1 MDEKL
6 FENETSVFKN
16 KLNDILTDKPQANLV
31 RDILTLLLLRNS
43 YKDEK
48 ILKLVEVYNAVG
60 LDNFMS
66 IIEAFNGE
74 TITFPSV
81 EEFKEAI
88 ITSVAYYYKHVEDKS
103 WKDIKDILDTDESF
117 VKCGIS
123 CSKLEM
129 FISELEERHLFE
141 GKNKND

>member
-1 MDEKL
+1 MTDRL
-6 FENETSVFKN
+6 FDNETSVFKN
-16 KLNDILTDKPQANLV
+16 KLNNILTDKPQADLV

-48 ILKLVEVYNAVG
+48 ILKLIDVYNAVG

-74 TITFPSV
+74 TISFPSV

-88 ITSVAYYYKHVEDKS
+88 ITSVAYYYKHVQNKS
-103 WKDIKDILDTDESF
+103 WKEIKEILDTDESF

-123 CSKLEM
+123 CSKLQL
-129 FISELEERHLFE
+129 FISELNERHLFE
-141 GKNKND
+141 ERKQQ

>member
-1 MDEKL
+1 MTDKL

-16 KLNDILTDKPQANLV
+16 KLNNILTDKPQADLI

-48 ILKLVEVYNAVG
+48 ILKLIDAYNAVG

-74 TITFPSV
+74 TISFPTV
-81 EEFKEAI
+81 EEFKETI
-88 ITSVAYYYKHVEDKS
+88 ITAVAYYYKHVQNKS
-103 WKDIKDILDTDESF
+103 WKEIKDILDTDESF

-129 FISELEERHLFE
+129 FISELEERHLFDE
-141 GKNKND
+141 RKY

>member
-1 MDEKL
+1 MADRL
-6 FENETSVFKN
+6 FDNETSVFKN
-16 KLNDILTDKPQANLV
+16 KLNNILTDKPQTDLI

-48 ILKLVEVYNAVG
+48 ILKLIDVYNAVG

-74 TITFPSV
+74 TISFPSV

-88 ITSVAYYYKHVEDKS
+88 ITSVAYYYKH
-103 WKDIKDILDTDESF
+103 IQNILIYFD
-117 VKCGIS
+117 
-123 CSKLEM
+123 M
-129 FISELEERHLFE
+129 FA
-141 GKNKND
+141 

>member
-1 MDEKL
+1 MADRL
-6 FENETSVFKN
+6 FDNETSVFKN
-16 KLNDILTDKPQANLV
+16 KLNNILTDKPQTDLI

-48 ILKLVEVYNAVG
+48 ILKLIDVYNAVG

-74 TITFPSV
+74 TISFPSV

-88 ITSVAYYYKHVEDKS
+88 ITSVAYYYKHIQNKS
-103 WKDIKDILDTDESF
+103 WKEIKEILDTDESF

-123 CSKLEM
+123 CSKLELL
-129 FISELEERHLFE
+129 ISELNERHLFE
-141 GKNKND
+141 ERKQQ

>member
-1 MDEKL
+1 MTDKL

-16 KLNDILTDKPQANLV
+16 KLNNILTDKPQADLI
-31 RDILTLLLLRNS
+31 RDILTLILLRNS

-48 ILKLVEVYNAVG
+48 ILKLIDVYNAVG

-66 IIEAFNGE
+66 IIESFNGE
-74 TITFPSV
+74 TISFPSV
-81 EEFKEAI
+81 EEFKETVITAI
-88 ITSVAYYYKHVEDKS
+88 AYYYKHVQNKS
-103 WKDIKDILDTDESF
+103 WKEIKDILDTDESF

-129 FISELEERHLFE
+129 FISELEERHLFNE
-141 GKNKND
+141 GKYK

>member
-1 MDEKL
+1 MADRL
-6 FENETSVFKN
+6 FDNETSVFKN
-16 KLNDILTDKPQANLV
+16 KLNNILTDKPQADLV

-48 ILKLVEVYNAVG
+48 ILKLIDVYNAVG

-74 TITFPSV
+74 TISFPSV

-88 ITSVAYYYKHVEDKS
+88 ITSVAYYYKHVQNKS
-103 WKDIKDILDTDESF
+103 WKEIKEILDTDESF

-123 CSKLEM
+123 CSKLEL
-129 FISELEERHLFE
+129 FISEINEKHLFDE
-141 GKNKND
+141 RKQQ

>member
-1 MDEKL
+1 MADK
-6 FENETSVFKN
+6 FFNSETSVFKN
-16 KLNDILTDKPQANLV
+16 KLNNILTDKPHADLV

-48 ILKLVEVYNAVG
+48 ILKLIDVYNAIG

-74 TITFPSV
+74 TISFPSV

-88 ITSVAYYYKHVEDKS
+88 ITAVAYYYKHIQNKS
-103 WKDIKDILDTDESF
+103 WKEIKEILNTDESF

-123 CSKLEM
+123 CSKLEL
-129 FISELEERHLFE
+129 FISELNERRLFNE
-141 GKNKND
+141 RKQQ

>member
-1 MDEKL
+1 MADRL
-6 FENETSVFKN
+6 FDNETSVFKN
-16 KLNDILTDKPQANLV
+16 KLNNILTDKPQTDLI

-48 ILKLVEVYNAVG
+48 ILKLIDVYNAVG

-74 TITFPSV
+74 TISFPSV

-88 ITSVAYYYKHVEDKS
+88 ITSVAYYYKHIQNKS
-103 WKDIKDILDTDESF
+103 WKEIKEI
-117 VKCGIS
+117 
-123 CSKLEM
+123 
-129 FISELEERHLFE
+129 
-141 GKNKND
+141 

>member
-1 MDEKL
+1 MADRL
-6 FENETSVFKN
+6 FDNETSVFKN
-16 KLNDILTDKPQANLV
+16 KLNNILTDKPQTDLI

-48 ILKLVEVYNAVG
+48 ILKLIDVYNAVG

-74 TITFPSV
+74 TISFPSV

-88 ITSVAYYYKHVEDKS
+88 ITSVAYYYKHIQNKS
-103 WKDIKDILDTDESF
+103 WKEIKEI
-117 VKCGIS
+117 
-123 CSKLEM
+123 
-129 FISELEERHLFE
+129 LEEL
-141 GKNKND
+141 

>member
-1 MDEKL
+1 MADRL
-6 FENETSVFKN
+6 FDNETSVFKN
-16 KLNDILTDKPQANLV
+16 KLNNILTDKPQADLV

-48 ILKLVEVYNAVG
+48 ILKLIDVYNAVG

-74 TITFPSV
+74 TISFPSV

-88 ITSVAYYYKHVEDKS
+88 ITSVAYYYKHVQNKS
-103 WKDIKDILDTDESF
+103 WKEIK
-117 VKCGIS
+117 
-123 CSKLEM
+123 
-129 FISELEERHLFE
+129 
-141 GKNKND
+141 

>member
-1 MDEKL
+1 MADRL
-6 FENETSVFKN
+6 FDNETSVFKN
-16 KLNDILTDKPQANLV
+16 KLNNILTDKPQTDLI

-48 ILKLVEVYNAVG
+48 ILKLIDVYNAVV

-74 TITFPSV
+74 TISFPSV

-88 ITSVAYYYKHVEDKS
+88 ITSVAYYYKHIQNKS
-103 WKDIKDILDTDESF
+103 WKEIKEILDTDESF
-117 VKCGIS
+117 VKYGIS
-123 CSKLEM
+123 CSKLEL
-129 FISELEERHLFE
+129 FISELNERHLFE
-141 GKNKND
+141 ERKQQ

>member
-1 MDEKL
+1 MADRL
-6 FENETSVFKN
+6 FDNETSVFKN
-16 KLNDILTDKPQANLV
+16 KLNNILTDKPQTDLI

-48 ILKLVEVYNAVG
+48 ILKLIDVYNAVG

-74 TITFPSV
+74 TISFPSI

-88 ITSVAYYYKHVEDKS
+88 ITSVAYYYKHIQNKS
-103 WKDIKDILDTDESF
+103 WKEIKEILDTDESF

-123 CSKLEM
+123 CSKLEL
-129 FISELEERHLFE
+129 FISELNERHLFE
-141 GKNKND
+141 ERKQQ

>member
-1 MDEKL
+1 MADRL
-6 FENETSVFKN
+6 FDNETSVFKN
-16 KLNDILTDKPQANLV
+16 KLNNILTDKPQADLV

-48 ILKLVEVYNAVG
+48 ILKLIDVYNAVG

-74 TITFPSV
+74 TISFPSV

-88 ITSVAYYYKHVEDKS
+88 ITSVAYYYKHVQNKS
-103 WKDIKDILDTDESF
+103 WKEIKEILDTDESF

-123 CSKLEM
+123 CSKLEL
-129 FISELEERHLFE
+129 FISELNERHLFDE
-141 GKNKND
+141 RKQQ

>member
-1 MDEKL
+1 MADKL
-6 FENETSVFKN
+6 FDNETSVFKN
-16 KLNDILTDKPQANLV
+16 KLNNILTDKPQTDLI
-31 RDILTLLLLRNS
+31 RDILTLLSLRNS

-48 ILKLVEVYNAVG
+48 ILKLIDVYNAVG

-74 TITFPSV
+74 TISFPSV

-88 ITSVAYYYKHVEDKS
+88 ITSVAYYYKHIQNKS
-103 WKDIKDILDTDESF
+103 WKEIKEILDTDESF

-123 CSKLEM
+123 CSKLEL
-129 FISELEERHLFE
+129 FISELNERHLFE
-141 GKNKND
+141 ERKQQ

>member
-1 MDEKL
+1 MADRL
-6 FENETSVFKN
+6 FDNETSVFKN
-16 KLNDILTDKPQANLV
+16 KLNNILTDKPQTDLI

-48 ILKLVEVYNAVG
+48 ILKLIDVYNAVG

-74 TITFPSV
+74 TISFPSV

-88 ITSVAYYYKHVEDKS
+88 ITSVAYYYKHIQNKS
-103 WKDIKDILDTDESF
+103 WKEIKEILDTDESF
-117 VKCGIS
+117 VKYGIS
-123 CSKLEM
+123 CSKLEL
-129 FISELEERHLFE
+129 FISELNERHLFE
-141 GKNKND
+141 ERKQQ

>member
-1 MDEKL
+1 MADRL
-6 FENETSVFKN
+6 FDNETSVFKN
-16 KLNDILTDKPQANLV
+16 KLNNILTDKPQADLV

-48 ILKLVEVYNAVG
+48 ILKLIDVYNTVG

-74 TITFPSV
+74 TISFPSV

-88 ITSVAYYYKHVEDKS
+88 ITSVAYYYRHVQNKS
-103 WKDIKDILDTDESF
+103 WKEIKEILDTDESF

-123 CSKLEM
+123 CSKLEL
-129 FISELEERHLFE
+129 FISELNERHLFDE
-141 GKNKND
+141 RKQQ

>member
-1 MDEKL
+1 MTDRL

-16 KLNDILTDKPQANLV
+16 KLNNILTDKPQADLV

-48 ILKLVEVYNAVG
+48 ILKLIDVYNAVG

-74 TITFPSV
+74 TISFPSV

-88 ITSVAYYYKHVEDKS
+88 NTSVAYYYKHVQNKS
-103 WKDIKDILDTDESF
+103 WKEIKEILDTDESF

-123 CSKLEM
+123 CSKLEI
-129 FISELEERHLFE
+129 FISELEDRHLFNE
-141 GKNKND
+141 RKQQ

>member
-1 MDEKL
+1 MADRL
-6 FENETSVFKN
+6 FDNKTSVLKK
-16 KLNDILTDKPQANLV
+16 KLNKILTDKPQTDLI

-48 ILKLVEVYNAVG
+48 ILKLIDVYNAVG

-74 TITFPSV
+74 TISFPSV

-88 ITSVAYYYKHVEDKS
+88 ITSVAYYYKHIQNKS
-103 WKDIKDILDTDESF
+103 WKEIKEILDTDESF
-117 VKCGIS
+117 VKYGIS
-123 CSKLEM
+123 CSKLEL
-129 FISELEERHLFE
+129 FISELNERHLFE
-141 GKNKND
+141 ERKQQ

>member
-1 MDEKL
+1 MADRL
-6 FENETSVFKN
+6 FDNETSVFKN
-16 KLNDILTDKPQANLV
+16 KLNNILTDKPQTDLI

-48 ILKLVEVYNAVG
+48 ILKLIDVYNAVG

-74 TITFPSV
+74 TISFPSV

-88 ITSVAYYYKHVEDKS
+88 ITSVAYYYKHIQNKS
-103 WKDIKDILDTDESF
+103 WKEIKEILDTDESF

-123 CSKLEM
+123 CSKLEL
-129 FISELEERHLFE
+129 FISELNERHLFE
-141 GKNKND
+141 ERRQQ

>member
-1 MDEKL
+1 MADRL
-6 FENETSVFKN
+6 FNNETSVFKN
-16 KLNDILTDKPQANLV
+16 KLNNILTDKPQTDLI

-48 ILKLVEVYNAVG
+48 ILKLIDVYNAVG

-74 TITFPSV
+74 TISFPSV

-88 ITSVAYYYKHVEDKS
+88 ITSVAYYYKHIQNKS
-103 WKDIKDILDTDESF
+103 WKEIKEILDTDESF

-123 CSKLEM
+123 CSKLEL
-129 FISELEERHLFE
+129 FISELNERHLFE
-141 GKNKND
+141 ERKQQ

>member
-1 MDEKL
+1 MADRL
-6 FENETSVFKN
+6 FDNETSVFKN
-16 KLNDILTDKPQANLV
+16 KLNNILTDKPQTDLI

-48 ILKLVEVYNAVG
+48 ILKLIDVYNAVG

-74 TITFPSV
+74 TISFPSV

-88 ITSVAYYYKHVEDKS
+88 ITSVAYYYKHIQNKS
-103 WKDIKDILDTDESF
+103 WKEIKEILDTDESF

-123 CSKLEM
+123 CSKLEL
-129 FISELEERHLFE
+129 FISELNERHLFE
-141 GKNKND
+141 ERKQQ

>member
-1 MDEKL
+1 MANRL
-6 FENETSVFKN
+6 FDNETSVFKN
-16 KLNDILTDKPQANLV
+16 KLNNILTDKPQADLV

-48 ILKLVEVYNAVG
+48 ILKLIDVYNAVG

-74 TITFPSV
+74 TISFPSV

-88 ITSVAYYYKHVEDKS
+88 ITSVAYYYKHVQNKS
-103 WKDIKDILDTDESF
+103 WKEIKEILDTDESF

-123 CSKLEM
+123 CSKLEL
-129 FISELEERHLFE
+129 FISELNERHLFE
-141 GKNKND
+141 ERKQQ

>member
-1 MDEKL
+1 MTDRL
-6 FENETSVFKN
+6 FDNETSVFKN
-16 KLNDILTDKPQANLV
+16 KLNSILTDKPQADLV

-48 ILKLVEVYNAVG
+48 ILKLIDVYNAVG

-74 TITFPSV
+74 TISFPSV

-88 ITSVAYYYKHVEDKS
+88 ITSVAYYYKHVQNKS
-103 WKDIKDILDTDESF
+103 WKEIKEILDTDESF

-123 CSKLEM
+123 CSKLEL
-129 FISELEERHLFE
+129 FISELNERHLFDE
-141 GKNKND
+141 RKQQ

>member
-1 MDEKL
+1 MADRL
-6 FENETSVFKN
+6 FDNETSVFKN
-16 KLNDILTDKPQANLV
+16 KLNNILTDKPQADLV

-48 ILKLVEVYNAVG
+48 ILKLIDVYNAVG

-74 TITFPSV
+74 TISFPSV

-88 ITSVAYYYKHVEDKS
+88 ITSVAYYYKHVQNKS
-103 WKDIKDILDTDESF
+103 WKEIKEILDTDESF

-123 CSKLEM
+123 CSKLEL
-129 FISELEERHLFE
+129 FISELNERHLFE
-141 GKNKND
+141 ERKQQ

>member
-1 MDEKL
+1 MADRL
-6 FENETSVFKN
+6 FDNETSVFKN
-16 KLNDILTDKPQANLV
+16 KLNNILTDKPQTDLV

-48 ILKLVEVYNAVG
+48 ILKLIDVYNAVG

-74 TITFPSV
+74 TISFPSV

-88 ITSVAYYYKHVEDKS
+88 ITSVAYYYKHVQNKS
-103 WKDIKDILDTDESF
+103 WKEIKEILDTDESF

-123 CSKLEM
+123 CSKLEL
-129 FISELEERHLFE
+129 FISELNERHLFE
-141 GKNKND
+141 ERKQQ

>member
-1 MDEKL
+1 MADRL
-6 FENETSVFKN
+6 FDNETSVFKN
-16 KLNDILTDKPQANLV
+16 KLNNILTDKPQTDLI

-48 ILKLVEVYNAVG
+48 ILKLVDVYNAVG

-74 TITFPSV
+74 TISFPSV

-88 ITSVAYYYKHVEDKS
+88 ITSVAYYYKHIQNKS
-103 WKDIKDILDTDESF
+103 WKEIKEILDTDESF

-123 CSKLEM
+123 CSKLEL
-129 FISELEERHLFE
+129 FISELNERHLFE
-141 GKNKND
+141 ERKQQ

>member
-1 MDEKL
+1 MADRL
-6 FENETSVFKN
+6 FDNETSVFKN
-16 KLNDILTDKPQANLV
+16 KLNNILTDKPQTELI

-48 ILKLVEVYNAVG
+48 ILKLIDVYNAVG

-74 TITFPSV
+74 TISFPSV

-88 ITSVAYYYKHVEDKS
+88 ITSVAYYYKHIQNKS
-103 WKDIKDILDTDESF
+103 WKEIKEILDTDESF

-123 CSKLEM
+123 CSKLEL
-129 FISELEERHLFE
+129 FISELNERHLFE
-141 GKNKND
+141 ERKQQ

>member
-1 MDEKL
+1 MADRL
-6 FENETSVFKN
+6 FDNETSVFKN
-16 KLNDILTDKPQANLV
+16 KLNNILTDKPQTDLI

-48 ILKLVEVYNAVG
+48 ILKLIDVYNAVG

-74 TITFPSV
+74 TISFPSV

-88 ITSVAYYYKHVEDKS
+88 ITSVAYYYKHIQNKS
-103 WKDIKDILDTDESF
+103 WKEIKEILDTDESF

-123 CSKLEM
+123 CSKLEL
-129 FISELEERHLFE
+129 FISELNERYLFEER
-141 GKNKND
+141 KQQ

>member
-1 MDEKL
+1 MADRL
-6 FENETSVFKN
+6 FDNETSVFKN
-16 KLNDILTDKPQANLV
+16 KLNNILTDKPQTDLI

-48 ILKLVEVYNAVG
+48 ILKLIDVYNAVG

-74 TITFPSV
+74 TISFPSV

-88 ITSVAYYYKHVEDKS
+88 ITSVAYYYKHVQNKS
-103 WKDIKDILDTDESF
+103 WKEIKEILDTDESF

-123 CSKLEM
+123 CSKLEL
-129 FISELEERHLFE
+129 FISELNERHLFE
-141 GKNKND
+141 ERKQQ

>member
-1 MDEKL
+1 MADRL
-6 FENETSVFKN
+6 FDNETSVFKN
-16 KLNDILTDKPQANLV
+16 KLNNILTDKPQADLV

-48 ILKLVEVYNAVG
+48 ILKLIDVYNAVG

-74 TITFPSV
+74 TISFPSV

-88 ITSVAYYYKHVEDKS
+88 ITAVAYYYKHVQNKS
-103 WKDIKDILDTDESF
+103 WKEIKEILDTDESF

-123 CSKLEM
+123 CSKLEL
-129 FISELEERHLFE
+129 FISELNERHLFE
-141 GKNKND
+141 ERKQQ

>member
-1 MDEKL
+1 MAGRL
-6 FENETSVFKN
+6 FDNETSVFKN
-16 KLNDILTDKPQANLV
+16 KLNNILTDKPQTDLI

-48 ILKLVEVYNAVG
+48 ILKLIDVYNAVG

-74 TITFPSV
+74 TISFPSV

-88 ITSVAYYYKHVEDKS
+88 ITSVAYYYKHIQNKS
-103 WKDIKDILDTDESF
+103 WKEIKEILDTDESF

-123 CSKLEM
+123 CSKLEL
-129 FISELEERHLFE
+129 FISELNERHLFE
-141 GKNKND
+141 ERKQQ

>member
-1 MDEKL
+1 MADKL
-6 FENETSVFKN
+6 FDNETSVFKN
-16 KLNDILTDKPQANLV
+16 KLNNILTDKPQADLV

-48 ILKLVEVYNAVG
+48 ILKLIDVYNAVG

-74 TITFPSV
+74 TISFPSV

-88 ITSVAYYYKHVEDKS
+88 ITSVAYYYKHVQNKS
-103 WKDIKDILDTDESF
+103 WKEIKEILDTDESF

-123 CSKLEM
+123 CSKLEL
-129 FISELEERHLFE
+129 FISELNERHLFE
-141 GKNKND
+141 ERKQQ

>member
-1 MDEKL
+1 MADRL
-6 FENETSVFKN
+6 FDNETSVFKN
-16 KLNDILTDKPQANLV
+16 KINNILTDKPQADLI

-48 ILKLVEVYNAVG
+48 ILKLIDVYNAVG

-74 TITFPSV
+74 TISFPSV

-88 ITSVAYYYKHVEDKS
+88 ITSVAYYYKHIQNKS
-103 WKDIKDILDTDESF
+103 WKEIKEILDTDESF

-123 CSKLEM
+123 CSKLEL
-129 FISELEERHLFE
+129 FISELNERHLFE
-141 GKNKND
+141 ERKQQ

>member
-1 MDEKL
+1 MADRL
-6 FENETSVFKN
+6 FDNETSVFKN
-16 KLNDILTDKPQANLV
+16 KLNSILTDKPQTDLI

-48 ILKLVEVYNAVG
+48 ILKLIDVYNAVG

-74 TITFPSV
+74 TISFPSV

-88 ITSVAYYYKHVEDKS
+88 ITSVAYYYKHIQNKS
-103 WKDIKDILDTDESF
+103 WKEIKEILDTDESF
-117 VKCGIS
+117 VKYGIS
-123 CSKLEM
+123 CSKLEL
-129 FISELEERHLFE
+129 FISELNERHLFE
-141 GKNKND
+141 ERKQQ

>member
-1 MDEKL
+1 MADRL
-6 FENETSVFKN
+6 FDNETSVFKN
-16 KLNDILTDKPQANLV
+16 KLNNILTDKPQTDLI

-48 ILKLVEVYNAVG
+48 ILKLIDVYNAVG

-74 TITFPSV
+74 TISFPSV

-88 ITSVAYYYKHVEDKS
+88 ITSVAYYYKHIQNKS
-103 WKDIKDILDTDESF
+103 WKEIKEILDTDESF

-123 CSKLEM
+123 CSKLEL
-129 FISELEERHLFE
+129 FISELNERHLFE
-141 GKNKND
+141 ERKQ